1 MKYSPLILSC
11 LCLLLSCKLETKK
24 ETKKETN
31 NSNKVVNTAVNEV
44 DLLPISSTNQIVR
57 HNYFTLSYNEKYEQ
71 SEWVAYTIAAQ
82 NQSNQHFE
90 RPFYIQDEQVTT
102 KSADWRNYKK
112 SGYDK
117 GHLCAAADMKFSKK
131 AFDET
136 FLTSNISPQKHDF
149 NEGIWN
155 RLEQKTRYWAT
166 KYNGVYVVTGPVLSD
181 GLSTIGQE
189 DVAVPNYFYKIIL
202 KEINGTK
209 SIIAFMMPAQ
219 DSDAPLY
226 NFVTSVDNIEKI
238 TGIDFFPNLED
249 SLENELE
256 KNNNYKAWSFN

>member
-1 MKYSPLILSC
+1 MKYSPFIFIFTSF
-11 LCLLLSCKLETKK
+11 CLLLSCKLETKK
-24 ETKKETN
+24 DN
-31 NSNKVVNTAVNEV
+31 INSDKIVNTAVNEV
-44 DLLPISSTNQIVR
+44 DLLPISSTNQLVK
-57 HNYFTLSYNEKYEQ
+57 HNYFTLSYNEKHEQ

-90 RPFYIQDEQVTT
+90 RPFFIQDEKVTT

-112 SGYDK
+112 SGFDK

-166 KYNGVYVVTGPVLSD
+166 KYNGVYVVTGPVLTD
-181 GLSTIGQE
+181 DLPTIGQE
-189 DVAVPNYFYKIIL
+189 EVAVPNYFYKIIL
-202 KEINGTK
+202 KENNGTK
-209 SIIAFMMPAQ
+209 SIIAFLMPAQ
-219 DSDAPLY
+219 DSDQPLY
-226 NFVTSVDNIEKI
+226 NFVTSVDSIEKI
-238 TGIDFFPNLED
+238 TGIDFFPNLDD

-256 KNNNYKAWSFN
+256 KSSDYKSWSFN